1 MKNVLIIFLI
11 MGLLASVAGCAKRI
25 EVVTLEKDRV
35 DQDIAAGNKGYL
47 RGTPPLEKT
56 PKERTTTRKY
66 YQVTLELPP
75 YPEWREYKTTV
86 DTELWGNRGYIY
98 GGPQG
103 IKRRSEKKEKVKEEI
118 ILPDQMETMIEE
130 EDDMEVV
137 LPKEESAS
145 PSYTEYKVQKD
156 DTLGKISKKFYGTA
170 NKWQKIYDFNKDKLK
185 NPNKIYPG
193 QKLKIPQ

>member
-11 MGLLASVAGCAKRI
+11 MGLLTSVAGCAKRI

-35 DQDIAAGNKGYL
+35 DQDIATGNKGYL
-47 RGTPPLEKT
+47 RGTPPPEET
-56 PKERTTTRKY
+56 AKERTTTRKY

-118 ILPDQMETMIEE
+118 VLPDEIETAVEE
-130 EDDMEVV
+130 EEVV
-137 LPKEESAS
+137 LPEEEFSQ
-145 PSYTEYKVQKD
+145 PSYTEYKVQKN
-156 DTLGKISKKFYGTA
+156 DTLGKISRKFYGTA
-170 NKWQKIYDFNKDKLK
+170 NKWQKIYDFNRDTLK
-185 NPNKIYPG
+185 SPNKIYPG
-193 QKLKIPQ
+193 QKIKIPQ